1 MYYVYLQCFTVV
13 VTNWEHR
20 SLSLQ
25 VCSQLWIHLHFMH
38 KICLKFKPSRF
49 FSWTQIHFFPK
60 TAIKW
65 IGSMVAEVCTVA
77 SQFYILWLN
86 VIIFNVHPS
95 ILFYLRVA
103 RRLELQRVLG
113 LNALK
118 AGMVVS
124 LCWACARMATCPR
137 ALPFPCTLPF
147 APWHVALAPSNGW
160 INGLPLN
167 IITFS
172 HYILVDS

>member
-1 MYYVYLQCFTVV
+1 
-13 VTNWEHR
+13 
-20 SLSLQ
+20 
-25 VCSQLWIHLHFMH
+25 MH

-49 FSWTQIHFFPK
+49 FSWTQIHSPPK

-95 ILFYLRVA
+95 IHLVLLIHLRVTW
-103 RRLELQRVLG
+103 RLELQRVLG

-124 LCWACARMATCPR
+124 LCWACARMAICPR
-137 ALPFPCTLPF
+137 ALPFPFTLPF
-147 APWHVALAPSNGW
+147 APWHVALTPSNGW

-167 IITFS
+167 IMTFS